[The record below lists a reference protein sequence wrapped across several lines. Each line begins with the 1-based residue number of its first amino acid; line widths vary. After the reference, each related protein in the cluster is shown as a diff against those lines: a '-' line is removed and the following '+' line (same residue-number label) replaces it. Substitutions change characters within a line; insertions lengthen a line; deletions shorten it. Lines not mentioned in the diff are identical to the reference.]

1 MSFLIRGS
9 SAKLA
14 RQLTEAY
21 RSLATPFFGSW
32 RLGIHHVPL
41 VASTRAEQKPYL
53 LVKVQF
59 LVAQKII
66 TLPWQCQESDLN
78 CYLRLK
84 SELFLLE
91 K

>member
-1 MSFLIRGS
+1 
-9 SAKLA
+9 
-14 RQLTEAY
+14 
-21 RSLATPFFGSW
+21 
-32 RLGIHHVPL
+32 
-41 VASTRAEQKPYL
+41 
-53 LVKVQF
+53 VQF